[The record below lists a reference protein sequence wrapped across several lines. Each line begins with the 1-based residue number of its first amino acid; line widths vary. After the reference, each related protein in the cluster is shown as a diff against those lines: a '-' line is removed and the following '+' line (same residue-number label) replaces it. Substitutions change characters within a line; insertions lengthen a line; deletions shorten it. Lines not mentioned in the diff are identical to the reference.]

1 MESAARPTQTPMDV
15 ARMEQAGPG
24 QAQSPTPRLP
34 ARVLRAIETQRA
46 RSEILIGW
54 VQAAIIAL
62 LGTLYFVAPSSSPV
76 DFIWRPAPWAIGAYA
91 AFTALRLRL
100 AYAGQLTP
108 ILRAASVVLDMV
120 LLTVTIWGFHLEY
133 GQPAAFYLKAPTFA
147 YFFIFIALRTLSFSP
162 GYVLLAGAAAA
173 LGWLALLLYALG
185 EPGGMALVTR
195 DYVDYMTASRI
206 LIGGEIDKIV
216 SLLLVSLLLALAAS
230 RSRQLL
236 EQAAAVQAAAAQ
248 MVRYF
253 PPEVAEQL
261 IWADELLKPGQ
272 GEAREAA
279 VMFIDLRGFTRLSS
293 MLPPQDLIKLVGDF
307 QHLAVP
313 TIRRH
318 HGAVITY
325 LGDGIMVTFGAV
337 RPTHTYAADALR
349 CTEALVDRVGHWIA
363 ESCSRGDCTPEV
375 GIGVDVGTVVCGTIG
390 DVGKLEYAVLGEPVN
405 HAAKLQ
411 AHTKEA
417 GVRALTTRFAL
428 DRARAQGYAAA
439 RCRELGDGQRVSG
452 VDAPMAL
459 AAIA

>member
-1 MESAARPTQTPMDV
+1 MNAPTRPSEVSTP
-15 ARMEQAGPG
+15 A
-24 QAQSPTPRLP
+24 PRLP

-46 RSEILIGW
+46 RSEILTGW
-54 VQAAIIAL
+54 VQAAIIAVL
-62 LGTLYFVAPSSSPV
+62 ATLYFIAPSSSPA
-76 DFIWRPAPWAIGAYA
+76 DFFMRPAPWAIGAYA

-108 ILRAASVVLDMV
+108 LLRAASVVLDMA

-162 GYVLLAGAAAA
+162 GYVLLAGGTAA

-195 DYVDYMTASRI
+195 DYVDYMTAAKI

-216 SLLLVSLLLALAAS
+216 SLLLVSALLALAAA

-261 IWADELLKPGQ
+261 IWADELLKPGE

-279 VMFIDLRGFTRLSS
+279 AMFIDLRGFTRLSALLTPKE
-293 MLPPQDLIKLVGDF
+293 MLALVGDF
-307 QHLAVP
+307 QRIAVP
-313 TIRRH
+313 IIQRH
-318 HGAVITY
+318 HGSIITY
-325 LGDGIMVTFGAV
+325 LGDGIMVAFGAV
-337 RPTHTYAADALR
+337 RATPSYAADALR
-349 CTEALVDRVGHWIA
+349 CAEALVDAAGRWLE
-363 ESCSRGDCTPEV
+363 ESCTRGDCSPEI
-375 GIGVDVGTVVCGTIG
+375 GIGVDVGTVICGTIG
-390 DVGKLEYAVLGEPVN
+390 EEGKLEYAVLGEPVN
-405 HAAKLQ
+405 RASKLQ
-411 AHTKEA
+411 AHTKVE
-417 GVRALTTRFAL
+417 GVRALTTRQAL
-428 DRARAQGYAAA
+428 EAARAQGYVDD
-439 RCRELGDGQRVSG
+439 RCTALSAGRAVAG
-452 VDAPMAL
+452 VDASLDLVAV
-459 AAIA
+459 A

>member
-1 MESAARPTQTPMDV
+1 MNAPTRPSEVSTP
-15 ARMEQAGPG
+15 A
-24 QAQSPTPRLP
+24 PRLP

-46 RSEILIGW
+46 RSEILTGW
-54 VQAAIIAL
+54 VQAAIIAVL
-62 LGTLYFVAPSSSPV
+62 ATLYFIAPSSSPTE
-76 DFIWRPAPWAIGAYA
+76 FFMRPAPWAIGAYA

-108 ILRAASVVLDMV
+108 LLRAASVVLDMA

-162 GYVLLAGAAAA
+162 GYVLLAGGTAA

-195 DYVDYMTASRI
+195 DYVDYMTAAKI

-216 SLLLVSLLLALAAS
+216 SLLLVSALLALAAA

-261 IWADELLKPGQ
+261 IWADELLKPGE

-279 VMFIDLRGFTRLSS
+279 AMFIDLRGFTRLTALLTPKE
-293 MLPPQDLIKLVGDF
+293 MLALVGDF
-307 QHLAVP
+307 QRIAVP
-313 TIRRH
+313 IIQRH
-318 HGAVITY
+318 HGSIITY
-325 LGDGIMVTFGAV
+325 LGDGIMVAFGAV
-337 RPTHTYAADALR
+337 RATPTYAADALR
-349 CTEALVDRVGHWIA
+349 CAEALVDAAGRWLE
-363 ESCSRGDCTPEV
+363 ESCTRGDCSPEV

-390 DVGKLEYAVLGEPVN
+390 EEGKLEYAVLGEPVN
-405 HAAKLQ
+405 RASKLQ
-411 AHTKEA
+411 AHTKVE
-417 GVRALTTRFAL
+417 GVRALTTRQAL
-428 DRARAQGYAAA
+428 EAARAQGFVGG
-439 RCRELGDGQRVSG
+439 RCTALPAGRAVAG
-452 VDAPMAL
+452 VDASLDLVVVA
-459 AAIA
+459 

>member
-1 MESAARPTQTPMDV
+1 MNAPARPSEVSTPV
-15 ARMEQAGPG
+15 
-24 QAQSPTPRLP
+24 PRLP

-46 RSEILIGW
+46 RSEILTGW
-54 VQAAIIAL
+54 VQAAIIAIL
-62 LGTLYFVAPSSSPV
+62 ATLYFIAPSTSPA
-76 DFIWRPAPWAIGAYA
+76 DFFMRPAPWAIGAYA

-108 ILRAASVVLDMV
+108 LARAASVVLDMA

-162 GYVLLAGAAAA
+162 GYVLLAGGTAA

-195 DYVDYMTASRI
+195 DYVDYMTAAKI
-206 LIGGEIDKIV
+206 LVGGEIDKIV
-216 SLLLVSLLLALAAS
+216 SLLLVSALLALAAA

-261 IWADELLKPGQ
+261 IWADELLKPGE

-279 VMFIDLRGFTRLSS
+279 VMFIDLRGFTRLTALLTPKE
-293 MLPPQDLIKLVGDF
+293 MLALVGDF
-307 QHLAVP
+307 QRIAVP
-313 TIRRH
+313 IIQRH
-318 HGAVITY
+318 HGSIITY
-325 LGDGIMVTFGAV
+325 LGDGIMVAFGAV
-337 RPTHTYAADALR
+337 RATPTYAADALR
-349 CTEALVDRVGHWIA
+349 CAEALVDAAGRWLE
-363 ESCSRGDCTPEV
+363 ESCTRGDCSPEI
-375 GIGVDVGTVVCGTIG
+375 GIGVDVGTVICGTIG
-390 DVGKLEYAVLGEPVN
+390 EDGKLEYAVLGEPVN

-411 AHTKEA
+411 AHTKLE
-417 GVRALTTRFAL
+417 GVRALTTQHSLAV
-428 DRARAQGYAAA
+428 ARGQGYAAA
-439 RCRELGDGQRVSG
+439 RCRELPEHRSIAG
-452 VDAPMAL
+452 VDEPFAL
-459 AAIA
+459 VAIA

>member
-1 MESAARPTQTPMDV
+1 MNAPARPSEV
-15 ARMEQAGPG
+15 
-24 QAQSPTPRLP
+24 SPPVPRLP

-46 RSEILIGW
+46 RSEILTGW
-54 VQAAIIAL
+54 VQAIIIVVLA
-62 LGTLYFVAPSSSPV
+62 TLYFLAPSSSPA
-76 DFIWRPAPWAIGAYA
+76 DFFMRPAPWAIGAYA

-108 ILRAASVVLDMV
+108 FLRAASVVLDMA

-162 GYVLLAGAAAA
+162 GYVLLAGGTAA

-195 DYVDYMTASRI
+195 DYVDYMTAAKI
-206 LIGGEIDKIV
+206 LVGGEIDKIV
-216 SLLLVSLLLALAAS
+216 SLLLVSALLALAAA

-261 IWADELLKPGQ
+261 IWADELLKPGE

-279 VMFIDLRGFTRLSS
+279 AMFIDLRGFTRLTG
-293 MLPPQDLIKLVGDF
+293 LLTPKELLALVGEF
-307 QHLAVP
+307 QRIAVP
-313 TIRRH
+313 IIQRH
-318 HGAVITY
+318 RGAIITY
-325 LGDGIMVTFGAV
+325 LGDGILVVFGAA
-337 RPTHTYAADALR
+337 RPTQTYAADALR
-349 CTEALVDRVGHWIA
+349 CAEALVDGVGRWITQ
-363 ESCSRGDCTPEV
+363 SCARGDCTPEV
-375 GIGVDVGTVVCGTIG
+375 GIGVDVGTVICGTIG
-390 DVGKLEYAVLGEPVN
+390 EEGKLEYAVLGEPVN

-411 AHTKEA
+411 AHTKLE
-417 GVRALTTRFAL
+417 GVRALTTQHSLAV
-428 DRARAQGYAAA
+428 ARAQGYQAA
-439 RCRELGDGQRVSG
+439 RCRELPERRSVAG
-452 VDAPMAL
+452 VDAPLAL
-459 AAIA
+459 VAIA

>member
-1 MESAARPTQTPMDV
+1 MNAPTRPSEVSTP
-15 ARMEQAGPG
+15 A
-24 QAQSPTPRLP
+24 PRLP

-46 RSEILIGW
+46 RSEILTGW
-54 VQAAIIAL
+54 VQAMIIAV
-62 LGTLYFVAPSSSPV
+62 LGTLYFIAPSSSPA
-76 DFIWRPAPWAIGAYA
+76 DFFMRPAPWAIGAYA
-91 AFTALRLRL
+91 AFTTLRLRL

-108 ILRAASVVLDMV
+108 LLRAASVVLDMA

-162 GYVLLAGAAAA
+162 GYVLLAGGTAA

-195 DYVDYMTASRI
+195 DYVDYMTAAKI

-216 SLLLVSLLLALAAS
+216 SLLLVSALLALAAA

-261 IWADELLKPGQ
+261 IWADELLKPGE

-279 VMFIDLRGFTRLSS
+279 AMFIDLRGFTRLTG
-293 MLPPQDLIKLVGDF
+293 MLTPKELLALVGEF
-307 QHLAVP
+307 QRIAVP
-313 TIRRH
+313 IIQRH
-318 HGAVITY
+318 RGAIITY
-325 LGDGIMVTFGAV
+325 LGDGIMVAFGAV
-337 RPTHTYAADALR
+337 RATPTYAADALR
-349 CTEALVDRVGHWIA
+349 CAEALADAAGRWLE
-363 ESCSRGDCTPEV
+363 ESCTRGDCSPEI
-375 GIGVDVGTVVCGTIG
+375 GIGVDVGTVICGTIG
-390 DVGKLEYAVLGEPVN
+390 EEGKLEYAVLGEPVN

-411 AHTKEA
+411 AHTKVE
-417 GVRALTTRFAL
+417 GVRALTTRQAL
-428 DRARAQGYAAA
+428 EAARAQGYVDGRCAALPA
-439 RCRELGDGQRVSG
+439 GRAVAG
-452 VDAPMAL
+452 VDAPLDLVVVA
-459 AAIA
+459 

>member
-1 MESAARPTQTPMDV
+1 MWVPSEGIAMNQAVTAP
-15 ARMEQAGPG
+15 AGPRP
-24 QAQSPTPRLP
+24 APRLP
-34 ARVLRAIETQRA
+34 ARVLRAIEAQRA
-46 RSEILIGW
+46 RSEILTGW
-54 VQAAIIAL
+54 VQAVIIAL
-62 LGTLYFVAPSSSPV
+62 LGTLYFVAPNSSPV
-76 DFIWRPAPWAIGAYA
+76 DFVMRPAPWAIGAYA
-91 AFTALRLRL
+91 FFTALRLRL
-100 AYAGQLTP
+100 AYAGRLTP
-108 ILRAASVVLDMV
+108 FLRAASVVFDMV

-162 GYVLLAGAAAA
+162 AYVLLAGGTAA
-173 LGWLALLLYALG
+173 LGWLALLLYALA

-279 VMFIDLRGFTRLSS
+279 AMFIDLRGFTRLSA
-293 MLPPQDLIKLVGDF
+293 MLAPQELIALVGDF
-307 QHLAVP
+307 QRLAVP
-313 TIRRH
+313 IIQRH
-318 HGAVITY
+318 RGAIITY

-349 CTEALVDRVGHWIA
+349 CTEALVDHVGQWVA
-363 ESCSRGDCTPEV
+363 ESCARGDCMPEV

-390 DVGKLEYAVLGEPVN
+390 DEGKLEYAVLGEPVN

-411 AHTKEA
+411 AHTRLA

-428 DRARAQGYAAA
+428 DKARAQGYADA
-439 RCRELGDGQRVSG
+439 RCRELAGGQRVTG

>member
-1 MESAARPTQTPMDV
+1 MNAPARPIEV
-15 ARMEQAGPG
+15 
-24 QAQSPTPRLP
+24 SPPVPRLP

-46 RSEILIGW
+46 RSEILTGW
-54 VQAAIIAL
+54 VQAAIIAIL
-62 LGTLYFVAPSSSPV
+62 ATLYFIAPSSSPA
-76 DFIWRPAPWAIGAYA
+76 DFFMRPAPWAIGAYA

-108 ILRAASVVLDMV
+108 FLRAASVVIDMA

-162 GYVLLAGAAAA
+162 GYVLLAGGTAA

-195 DYVDYMTASRI
+195 DYVDYMTAAKI

-216 SLLLVSLLLALAAS
+216 SLLLVSALLALAAA

-261 IWADELLKPGQ
+261 IWADELLKPGE

-279 VMFIDLRGFTRLSS
+279 AMFIDLRGFTRLSA
-293 MLPPQDLIKLVGDF
+293 LLTPKELLALVGEF
-307 QHLAVP
+307 QRIAVP
-313 TIRRH
+313 IIQRH
-318 HGAVITY
+318 HGSIITY
-325 LGDGIMVTFGAV
+325 LGDGIMVAFGAV
-337 RPTHTYAADALR
+337 RATPSYAADALR
-349 CTEALVDRVGHWIA
+349 CAEALVDAAGRWLE
-363 ESCSRGDCTPEV
+363 ESCTRGDCTPEV

-390 DVGKLEYAVLGEPVN
+390 EEGKLEYAVLGEPVN
-405 HAAKLQ
+405 RASKLQ
-411 AHTKEA
+411 AHTKVE
-417 GVRALTTRFAL
+417 GVRALTTRQAL
-428 DRARAQGYAAA
+428 EAARAQGYVDGRCAALPA
-439 RCRELGDGQRVSG
+439 GRAVAG
-452 VDAPMAL
+452 VDASLDLVVVA
-459 AAIA
+459 